1 MQSENWTSR
10 IAISQCMR
18 NRPGFNLQQIVVAEL
33 CQMLWNHPYT
43 GPYAFAEWLLS
54 IAFCLSIL
62 ALIGAWAIAWLGQYR
77 RNSTRR
83 DDRS

>member
-1 MQSENWTSR
+1 
-10 IAISQCMR
+10 
-18 NRPGFNLQQIVVAEL
+18 
-33 CQMLWNHPYT
+33 MLWNHPYT